1 MTDAGR
7 WHRVG
12 RPTRNV
18 CRTPT
23 ARESEPMTTFTQA
36 LRRVVRR
43 GNRLTEADL
52 PEATVE
58 TLAETPAVEIAE
70 NDPLLAYLQAANG
83 PVDLDTL
90 TLDSTAVRELRDAG
104 VKLVVPLVSSGEL
117 IGTLN
122 LGPRR
127 SEQEYSSDDRRLLDN
142 LAGQAAPA
150 LRVAQLVR
158 EQEAEARERQRMEQ
172 ELAVAQLIQQ
182 HFLPVQIP
190 QPAGWSIEAFYRP
203 ARAVGGDFYDV
214 VERPDGTIAFTVGD
228 VTDKGVPA
236 AMVMAATRSLLR
248 AAGEELGDPGAV
260 LARVNDLL
268 HGDIPSRM
276 FVTCLYAVLD
286 PRTGALRFANAGH
299 NLPFLRT
306 TDGAIEL
313 RAAGMP
319 LGLMPGMPYDETTA
333 RLEPGQV
340 LLLHSDGIAEAHAP
354 DREMF
359 GIPHLADVVAAPG
372 EGRGGVI
379 ARVLAELER
388 FTGPGWEQEDDITL
402 LALRWDGDAP
412 VAGTTVPGGL
422 LAEFQVPSEAGNER
436 EVMRRVADAAEPA
449 GLAGERLEK
458 LKTAVA
464 ETAMNAIEHGNHND
478 PVIPVDVR
486 VLRRDRDLVVEI
498 RDHGENRIPITETP
512 DIDAKLRGEQ
522 PPRGW
527 GLFLIQS
534 LVDAMH
540 VTPDAD
546 GQTVELVM
554 HLEENHD

>member
-1 MTDAGR
+1 MT
-7 WHRVG
+7 V
-12 RPTRNV
+12 
-18 CRTPT
+18 
-23 ARESEPMTTFTQA
+23 FTQA
-36 LRRVVRR
+36 LRRVIRR
-43 GNRLTEADL
+43 GEREPDASL
-52 PEATVE
+52 PEASAA
-58 TLAETPAVEIAE
+58 TLAQAPSVEIGDQ
-70 NDPLLAYLQAANG
+70 DPLLAHLLSVRG
-83 PVDLDTL
+83 PVDLDAL
-90 TLDSTAVRELRDAG
+90 TLDSPAVDDMRDAG
-104 VKLVVPLVSSGEL
+104 VKLVVPLISSGEL

-122 LGPRR
+122 LGPRL
-127 SEQEYSSDDRRLLDN
+127 SEQDYSSDDRRLLES

-158 EQEAEARERQRMEQ
+158 QQESEARERQRMEQ

-182 HFLPVQIP
+182 HFLPVELP

-276 FVTCLYAVLD
+276 FVTCLYGVLN

-299 NLPFLRT
+299 NLPFVQT
-306 TDGAIEL
+306 HDTATEL
-313 RAAGMP
+313 RATGMP
-319 LGLMPGMPYDETTA
+319 LGLMSGMPYDETA
-333 RLEPGQV
+333 AHLHPGQV

-359 GIPHLADVVAAPG
+359 GIPRLGSVVAQPR

-379 ARVLAELER
+379 ARVLAELDR

-402 LALRWDGDAP
+402 VALRWAAADEPAEQ
-412 VAGTTVPGGL
+412 L
-422 LAEFQVPSEAGNER
+422 LAEFRVPSEAGNER
-436 EVMRRVADAAEPA
+436 QVMRRVADAATPA
-449 GLAGERLEK
+449 GLATERLEK

-464 ETAMNAIEHGNHND
+464 ETAMNAIEHGNRND
-478 PVIPVDVR
+478 QVLPVLVR
-486 VLRRDRDLVVEI
+486 VIRRAGDLVVEI
-498 RDHGENRIPITETP
+498 TDRGGSPIPITESP
-512 DIDAKLRGEQ
+512 DIDLKLSGEQ
-522 PPRGW
+522 SPRGW

-540 VTPDAD
+540 VTTHEG
-546 GQTVELVM
+546 GQTVHLVM
-554 HLEENHD
+554 HLEETHG

>member
-1 MTDAGR
+1 
-7 WHRVG
+7 
-12 RPTRNV
+12 
-18 CRTPT
+18 
-23 ARESEPMTTFTQA
+23 MTTFTQA

-43 GNRLTEADL
+43 GDRSPAAEL
-52 PEATVE
+52 PAQSAE

-70 NDPLLAYLQAANG
+70 NDPLLAFLQAANG
-83 PVDLDTL
+83 PVDLETL
-90 TLDSTAVRELRDAG
+90 TLESTAVRELREAG

-158 EQEAEARERQRMEQ
+158 EQEAEARERQRIEQ

-182 HFLPVQIP
+182 HFLPVEIP

-203 ARAVGGDFYDV
+203 ARTVGGDFYDV

-248 AAGEELGDPGAV
+248 AAGEELSDPGAV
-260 LARVNDLL
+260 LARVNELL

-276 FVTCLYAVLD
+276 FVTCLYGVLD

-299 NLPFLRT
+299 NLPFVR
-306 TDGAIEL
+306 TDGGATEL
-313 RAAGMP
+313 RATGMP
-319 LGLMPGMPYDETTA
+319 LGLMPGMTYDETEA

-359 GIPHLADVVAAPG
+359 GIPRLGEVVAQPR

-379 ARVLAELER
+379 ARVLAELEQ

-402 LALRWDGDAP
+402 LALRWEASAGAAADAP
-412 VAGTTVPGGL
+412 GATTTDV
-422 LAEFQVPSEAGNER
+422 LAAFQVPSEAGNER
-436 EVMRRVADAAEPA
+436 EVMRRVADAAAPA

-486 VLRRDRDLVVEI
+486 VLRRDDDLVVEI
-498 RDHGENRIPITETP
+498 RDHGEHPIPITETP

>member
-1 MTDAGR
+1 
-7 WHRVG
+7 
-12 RPTRNV
+12 
-18 CRTPT
+18 
-23 ARESEPMTTFTQA
+23 MTTFTQA

-43 GNRLTEADL
+43 GERSGERVLPPAAAEAVD
-52 PEATVE
+52 EA
-58 TLAETPAVEIAE
+58 PAVEIAE
-70 NDPLLAYLQAANG
+70 SDPLLAFLQTAHG
-83 PVDLDTL
+83 PVDLEEL
-90 TLDSTAVRELRDAG
+90 TLDSAAVRELRAAG

-158 EQEAEARERQRMEQ
+158 EQEAEARERQRIEQ

-182 HFLPVQIP
+182 HFLPVEIP

-214 VERPDGTIAFTVGD
+214 LERPDGTIAFTVGD

-276 FVTCLYAVLD
+276 FVTCLYGVLD

-299 NLPFLRT
+299 NLPFVRT
-306 TDGAIEL
+306 DNGAAEL
-313 RAAGMP
+313 TATGMP
-319 LGLMPGMPYDETTA
+319 LGLMPGMAYDETDA
-333 RLEPGQV
+333 RLHPGEV
-340 LLLHSDGIAEAHAP
+340 LLLHSDGVAEAHAP

-359 GIPHLADVVAAPG
+359 GIPRMSKVVA
-372 EGRGGVI
+372 EDRDQRGGVI
-379 ARVLAELER
+379 ARVLDELDR

-402 LALRWDGDAP
+402 VALRWEGS
-412 VAGTTVPGGL
+412 AGAATEVSPDVLTQF
-422 LAEFQVPSEAGNER
+422 EVPSEAGNER
-436 EVMRRVADAAEPA
+436 EVMRRVADAAAPA
-449 GLAGERLEK
+449 GLAGERLEQ

-464 ETAMNAIEHGNHND
+464 ETAMNAIEHGNRND
-478 PVIPVDVR
+478 PVLPVR
-486 VLRRDRDLVVEI
+486 VRVTASDGDLVVEI
-498 RDHGENRIPITETP
+498 TDLGGDRPIPIRETP

-522 PPRGW
+522 DARGW

-540 VTPDAD
+540 VDTDD
-546 GQTVELVM
+546 GRRTVRLVM
-554 HLEENHD
+554 HLRETSNG